1 MRENTRRTPIQ
12 SRNQYGNGR
21 FLLCKEAA
29 ARISDIA
36 ADRMEQAMRKTAQ
49 QTVARQL
56 ADSVDRLQKQAETV
70 EFWAT
75 ALTGFAQPVPDYDP
89 EATAVARYVK
99 PGRPPRK
106 RRRRSGQRKEAGAK
120 PASA

>member
-1 MRENTRRTPIQ
+1 MPKTVQ
-12 SRNQYGNGR
+12 
-21 FLLCKEAA
+21 
-29 ARISDIA
+29 
-36 ADRMEQAMRKTAQ
+36 QAL
-49 QTVARQL
+49 ARQL
-56 ADSVDRLQKQAETV
+56 ADSVERLQKQAETV

-89 EATAVARYVK
+89 EATTVARYVK

-106 RRRRSGQRKEAGAK
+106 RRPRRTARRKEAAAK

>member
-1 MRENTRRTPIQ
+1 MQRSCSPDERCFAT
-12 SRNQYGNGR
+12 
-21 FLLCKEAA
+21 
-29 ARISDIA
+29 
-36 ADRMEQAMRKTAQ
+36 DRMEQAMAKTVQ
-49 QTVARQL
+49 QTLARQL
-56 ADSVDRLQKQAETV
+56 SDSVDRLQKQAETV

-89 EATAVARYVK
+89 DGTAVARYVK

-106 RRRRSGQRKEAGAK
+106 RHRRRRSARKEAGTK

>member
-1 MRENTRRTPIQ
+1 MRRNAVTLASRSEPIGNRRFSYSKPQRGAPTLAEP
-12 SRNQYGNGR
+12 
-21 FLLCKEAA
+21 E
-29 ARISDIA
+29 
-36 ADRMEQAMRKTAQ
+36 EQAMQKTVQ
-49 QTVARQL
+49 ETVARQL
-56 ADSVDRLQKQAETV
+56 SDSVDRLQKQAETV

-99 PGRPPRK
+99 PGRPARK
-106 RRRRSGQRKEAGAK
+106 RRRRRSTQRKEAGAK

>member
-1 MRENTRRTPIQ
+1 MP
-12 SRNQYGNGR
+12 
-21 FLLCKEAA
+21 
-29 ARISDIA
+29 
-36 ADRMEQAMRKTAQ
+36 KTVQDAL
-49 QTVARQL
+49 ARQL
-56 ADSVDRLQKQAETV
+56 ADSVERLQKQAETV

-89 EATAVARYVK
+89 EATTGARYVK

-106 RRRRSGQRKEAGAK
+106 RRPRRRKDADTK

>member
-1 MRENTRRTPIQ
+1 MP
-12 SRNQYGNGR
+12 
-21 FLLCKEAA
+21 
-29 ARISDIA
+29 
-36 ADRMEQAMRKTAQ
+36 KTVQ
-49 QTVARQL
+49 QTLARQL
-56 ADSVDRLQKQAETV
+56 ADSVDRLHKQAETV

-99 PGRPPRK
+99 PGHPARK
-106 RRRRSGQRKEAGAK
+106 RRRRRAVLRKESGAK

>member
-1 MRENTRRTPIQ
+1 
-12 SRNQYGNGR
+12 
-21 FLLCKEAA
+21 
-29 ARISDIA
+29 
-36 ADRMEQAMRKTAQ
+36 MEQAMPKTAQ
-49 QTVARQL
+49 QTLARQL
-56 ADSVDRLQKQAETV
+56 ADSVERLHQQAETV

-106 RRRRSGQRKEAGAK
+106 RRRRSRQRKEAGAK